1 MPKLST
7 ITPATDWYFVHE
19 GHNDVPVVWPIAA
32 WGILLDT
39 HEVVG
44 LIGAFG
50 REQGEQG
57 KSPRL
62 DVVPPVPGR
71 YLHVSQ
77 LTQQEREQAKLRT
90 TKKAA

>member
-39 HEVVG
+39 HT
-44 LIGAFG
+44 
-50 REQGEQG
+50 
-57 KSPRL
+57 S
-62 DVVPPVPGR
+62 
-71 YLHVSQ
+71 
-77 LTQQEREQAKLRT
+77 
-90 TKKAA
+90 